1 LIKDAMNIL
10 IVVHGYPPT
19 HSAGAERRAERMAL
33 WFTKNG
39 HHVEVF
45 AVEAANDPNFRVT
58 TSYQD
63 GYIVHRLYFDAQ
75 GDPDDPLTRL
85 YDYQPITVE
94 IERVINR
101 QQFDIVHIVSGY
113 LLGVQAVKAAKNA
126 GIPVVLTLT
135 EFWFMCACLNLVQ
148 PTQVLCSGPES
159 HEKCA
164 RCLMEYKRRYR
175 LPALWAPSV
184 MDLIW
189 PIMHRASLSARMKDI
204 VERRDITLRRT
215 IEQVDL
221 VICPSN
227 YLLQMFAD
235 YGFDTSN
242 FRFMRQGL
250 QKPTHKINRVNHN
263 DGILRLGYVGQIK
276 PHKGVDLLVDA
287 LLPLIASGEPVEID
301 IWGSETENPAYV
313 ETLKSR
319 SVGVSNQIRWRGPYR
334 GDTVWDVMSAM
345 DVLTVPSR
353 WYENSPNAILEAYEM
368 GIPVIAADRGGM
380 AELVIHEQSGLL
392 FKLDDADD
400 LRHQIVR
407 LLIQPKLLEK
417 LRGGIPPVKSIA
429 DEIEGIIEEYDTLL
443 TKAATDETLPSRPT
457 S

>member
-1 LIKDAMNIL
+1 MNIL

-39 HHVEVF
+39 HRVEVF

-58 TSYQD
+58 SSYQD

-85 YDYQPITVE
+85 YNYEPITAE
-94 IERVINR
+94 IERVIER
-101 QQFDIVHIVSGY
+101 QQFDVVHIVSGY
-113 LLGVQAVKAAKNA
+113 LLGVQAVKAAKQA
-126 GIPVVLTLT
+126 HIPVVLTLT

-189 PIMHRASLSARMKDI
+189 PIMHRTSVSARMKDI
-204 VERRDITLRRT
+204 VERRDIILRNTLET
-215 IEQVDL
+215 VDL

-227 YLLQMFAD
+227 YLMQMFAD
-235 YGFDTSN
+235 YEFDTRN

-250 QKPTHKINRVNHN
+250 QKPMREITRKTKQ
-263 DGILRLGYVGQIK
+263 DGVLRLGYVGQIK

-301 IWGSETENPAYV
+301 IWGSETENPVYV

-319 SVGVSNQIRWRGPYR
+319 SAGVSNQIRWNGPYR
-334 GDTVWDVMSAM
+334 GDVVWDVMAAM
-345 DVLTVPSR
+345 HVLTVPSR

-368 GIPVIAADRGGM
+368 GVPVIAADRGGM
-380 AELVIHEQSGLL
+380 AELVIHEESGLL
-392 FKLDDADD
+392 FQLDNAED
-400 LRHQIVR
+400 LRRQIVR
-407 LLIQPKLLEK
+407 LLREPLLLDK
-417 LRGGIPPVKSIA
+417 LRKGIPPVKSIA
-429 DEIEGIIEEYDTLL
+429 QEIEGILSEYDTLL
-443 TKAATDETLPSRPT
+443 SNASEKTHPSRPRL
-457 S
+457 

>member
-1 LIKDAMNIL
+1 
-10 IVVHGYPPT
+10 
-19 HSAGAERRAERMAL
+19 MATS
-33 WFTKNG
+33 FTKNG

-58 TSYQD
+58 TAFQD
-63 GYIVHRLYFDAQ
+63 GYIVHRVFFDAQ

-85 YDYQPITVE
+85 YDYEPITAE
-94 IERVINR
+94 IEQVIQR
-101 QQFDIVHIVSGY
+101 QRFDIVHVVSGY
-113 LLGVQAVKAAKNA
+113 LLGVQAVKAAKRA

-184 MDLIW
+184 MDMIW
-189 PIMHRASLSARMKDI
+189 PIMHRASVSAHMKDI
-204 VERRDITLRRT
+204 VERRDIILRRT
-215 IEQVDL
+215 LEAVDL
-221 VICPSN
+221 VICPSK
-227 YLLQMFAD
+227 YLMQMFAQYD
-235 YGFDTSN
+235 FDTRN
-242 FRFMRQGL
+242 FLFMRQGL
-250 QKPTHKINRVNHN
+250 KKPTRQITRTAKK

-276 PHKGVDLLVDA
+276 PHKGVDLLIDA
-287 LLPLIASGEPVEID
+287 LLPLINSGEPVEID

-319 SVGVSNQIRWRGPYR
+319 SIHIPKLIRWRGPYR
-334 GDTVWDVMSAM
+334 GDEVWDVMAAM

-353 WYENSPNAILEAYEM
+353 WYENSPNAILEAYET
-368 GIPVIAADRGGM
+368 GVPVIAADRGGM
-380 AELVIHEQSGLL
+380 AELVMHEESGLL
-392 FKLDDADD
+392 FQLDNAED
-400 LRHQIVR
+400 LRRQIVR
-407 LLIQPKLLEK
+407 LLREPKLLDK

-429 DEIEGIIEEYDTLL
+429 EEIEGILSEYDTLL
-443 TKAATDETLPSRPT
+443 TKAAEKTQPSRPRT
-457 S
+457 

>member
-1 LIKDAMNIL
+1 MNIL

-19 HSAGAERRAERMAL
+19 HSAGAERRAERMAKR
-33 WFTKNG
+33 FTANG

-45 AVEAANDPNFRVT
+45 AVEAANDPNFRVL
-58 TSYQD
+58 SSAQD
-63 GYIVHRLYFDAQ
+63 DYVVHRLYFDAQ
-75 GDPDDPLTRL
+75 GDPNDPLTRL
-85 YDYQPITVE
+85 YDYEPITAE
-94 IERVINR
+94 IEKVINN

-113 LLGVQAVKAAKNA
+113 LLGVQAMKAAKQANL
-126 GIPVVLTLT
+126 PVVITLT

-148 PTQVLCSGPES
+148 PTQVLCSGPEN

-189 PIMHRASLSARMKDI
+189 PVMHRASLSARMKEA
-204 VERRDITLRRT
+204 VERRDIVLRRT
-215 IEQVDL
+215 LEDANL

-227 YLLQMFAD
+227 SLLEMFGKF
-235 YGFDTSN
+235 GFNTQN

-250 QKPTHKINRVNHN
+250 QKPTRHITPAAKQNTGV
-263 DGILRLGYVGQIK
+263 LRLGYVGQIK
-276 PHKGVDLLVDA
+276 PHKGVDLLIDA
-287 LLPLIASGEPVEID
+287 LLPLIQSGEPVEID

-313 ETLKSR
+313 EMLKAR
-319 SVGVSNQIRWRGPYR
+319 SAQAAKQIRWNGPYR
-334 GDTVWDVMSAM
+334 GDAVWDVMASF

-368 GIPVIAADRGGM
+368 GIPVIAANRGGM
-380 AELVIHEQSGLL
+380 AELVIHEECGLL
-392 FKLDDADD
+392 FELDNADD

-407 LLIQPKLLEK
+407 LLYEPELLK
-417 LRGGIPPVKSIA
+417 KFRSKIPPVKSIA
-429 DEIEGIIEEYDTLL
+429 DEIQDILGEYDLL
-443 TKAATDETLPSRPT
+443 LQKAGNRP
-457 S
+457 